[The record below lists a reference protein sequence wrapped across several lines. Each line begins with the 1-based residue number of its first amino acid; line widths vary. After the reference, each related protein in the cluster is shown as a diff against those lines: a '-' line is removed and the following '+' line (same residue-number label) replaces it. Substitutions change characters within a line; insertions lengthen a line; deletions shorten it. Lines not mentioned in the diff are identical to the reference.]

1 MALAALRA
9 LSVNRCQ
16 VAGKL
21 VGRGTGCDVHPRAVD
36 DRHGRVAAKLLLEEV
51 RGKGAADAAK
61 GAQVFN
67 QFCVTCHGPTGLG
80 DGPVGK
86 TLNPPPRNFQEAK
99 FKFGDTPMDHFNVIT
114 NGAASKGGSPLM
126 APWGAVIPE
135 ADRWALVKYVVSLKK
150 K

>member
-1 MALAALRA
+1 MRARFAVCLALVLFAGASIGRAA
-9 LSVNRCQ
+9 
-16 VAGKL
+16 
-21 VGRGTGCDVHPRAVD
+21 D
-36 DRHGRVAAKLLLEEV
+36 DGSAKV
-51 RGKGAADAAK
+51 KAADAAK

-99 FKFGDTPMDHFNVIT
+99 FKFGDTPLDHFNVIT

-135 ADRWALVKYVVSLKK
+135 ADRWALVKHVVSLKK

>member
-1 MALAALRA
+1 MRSFAVALVLVFAAAAVARA
-9 LSVNRCQ
+9 
-16 VAGKL
+16 A
-21 VGRGTGCDVHPRAVD
+21 D
-36 DRHGRVAAKLLLEEV
+36 DAAAKV
-51 RGKGAADAAK
+51 KAADAAR
-61 GAQVFN
+61 GAQVFA
-67 QFCVTCHGPTGLG
+67 QYCATCHGPTGLG

-99 FKFGDTPMDHFNVIT
+99 FKYGDKDQDHFDVIT

-126 APWGAVIPE
+126 APWGKVIPE